1 MSYIVTRASGGMA
14 DALASGASVLRDVGV
29 QVPLRPQQ
37 AVEQTALPEVANPK
51 GNVTSGFFRF
61 LVCKSQGLQVR
72 RFEQIVLNLHACLL
86 LIFMSALL

>member
-1 MSYIVTRASGGMA
+1 MA

-51 GNVTSGFFRF
+51 GNVTSGFF
-61 LVCKSQGLQVR
+61 LG
-72 RFEQIVLNLHACLL
+72 
-86 LIFMSALL
+86 

>member
-1 MSYIVTRASGGMA
+1 MNIT
-14 DALASGASVLRDVGV
+14 
-29 QVPLRPQQ
+29 QQ

-51 GNVTSGFFRF
+51 GNVTSGFFLF
-61 LVCKSQGLQVR
+61 LVSKSRGLRVR

>member
-1 MSYIVTRASGGMA
+1 MA

-61 LVCKSQGLQVR
+61 LVYKSRRLQVR
-72 RFEQIVLNLHACLL
+72 RFKQIVLSLHACLL